1 MTVYAVSIAVRL
13 IDMRVV
19 ADTETEARAKAEDAV
34 AEWMDAF
41 VPLDPDAT
49 GVDVLTVEEV
59 EE

>member
-34 AEWMDAF
+34 AEWMDTF

-49 GVDVLTVEEV
+49 GVDVLAVEEV